1 MFWVKIQQF
10 KVSITDILWERH
22 DQLRCSFFFSE
33 AFSFISH
40 APVLWF
46 VSHVLIRCLMTKPLN

>member
-22 DQLRCSFFFSE
+22 DQLRCSFFLVKRFR
-33 AFSFISH
+33 SFHMHLCYGSL
-40 APVLWF
+40 AM
-46 VSHVLIRCLMTKPLN
+46 C